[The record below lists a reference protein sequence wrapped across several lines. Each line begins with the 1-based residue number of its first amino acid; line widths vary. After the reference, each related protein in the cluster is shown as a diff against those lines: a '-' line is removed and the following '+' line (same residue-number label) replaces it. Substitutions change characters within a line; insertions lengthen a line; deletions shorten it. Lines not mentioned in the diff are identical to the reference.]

1 MVLQDI
7 IDEYDMDD
15 NFEYLLGRYIMFLE
29 RDGRWKHSSD
39 PRAKIQFKSR
49 LKKLNEEGETEG
61 REYKKMD
68 QWVQKQMFRE
78 QKIVEKNSF
87 RQECSN
93 QEKTIKEVS
102 KNYLELHDKLR
113 SLAQNLDEESE
124 FMKTSRAEDNALD
137 EHHKLSMELTTLVQK
152 RFHKLQK
159 DYDNLLEKYIMDCDS
174 DSD

>member
-7 IDEYDMDD
+7 IDEYDMDN
-15 NFEYLLGRYIMFLE
+15 NFEYLLGRYILFLE
-29 RDGRWKHSSD
+29 RDGRFKHSSD

-87 RQECSN
+87 GIEKQN
-93 QEKTIKEVS
+93 QKKILKEAS
-102 KNYLELHDKLR
+102 KNYLELHDKLKT
-113 SLAQNLDEESE
+113 LVPDYDEESE

-152 RFHKLQK
+152 RFRKLQK
-159 DYDNLLEKYIMDCDS
+159 DYDDLLEKYITECDS

>member
-7 IDEYDMDD
+7 IDEFDMDN
-15 NFEYLLGRYIMFLE
+15 NFEYLLGRYILFLE
-29 RDGRWKHSSD
+29 RDGRFKHSSD

-87 RQECSN
+87 SIEKQN
-93 QEKTIKEVS
+93 QKKFLKELT
-102 KNYLELHDKLR
+102 KNALELNDKL
-113 SLAQNLDEESE
+113 
-124 FMKTSRAEDNALD
+124 K
-137 EHHKLSMELTTLVQK
+137 TLVP
-152 RFHKLQK
+152 
-159 DYDNLLEKYIMDCDS
+159 D
-174 DSD
+174 

>member
-7 IDEYDMDD
+7 IDEFDMDN
-15 NFEYLLGRYIMFLE
+15 NFEYLLGRYILFLE
-29 RDGRWKHSSD
+29 RDGRFKHSSD

-78 QKIVEKNSF
+78 QKIVEKNCFSIEK
-87 RQECSN
+87 QN
-93 QEKTIKEVS
+93 QKKILKEAS
-102 KNYLELHDKLR
+102 KNAIELNDKLR
-113 SLAQNLDEESE
+113 TLVPDYDEDSE
-124 FMKTSRAEDNALD
+124 FMKARETADNALN
-137 EHHKLSMELTTLVQK
+137 EHHKLNMELTKLIRQ
-152 RFHKLQK
+152 RFQKLQK
-159 DYDNLLEKYIMDCDS
+159 DYDDLLEKYIADCDS